1 MDELKGNRTLEA
13 KELVKQYLKKK
24 YPDDRFSD
32 EDLEFLARYSV
43 KKEGCESKILKGL
56 GLISGK
62 ERVQDYYTEHGSV
75 KTAKE
80 CIQAIYERFNT
91 KRNSQKEKEHPVDVF
106 GDDFEAF
113 FAWWCEKTP
122 EGGIRKCC
130 YCEVDED
137 TVRAAFAKDEKDKC
151 VISSKKRSFSGEL
164 QIERKNPNG
173 NYCADNCDFACVIC
187 NNAKSDM
194 ISADDFTTYFVP
206 GIKEYWEHI
215 EEEIKKKNP

>member
-1 MDELKGNRTLEA
+1 MDELKKT
-13 KELVKQYLKKK
+13 KELVKRYLKKTMK
-24 YPDDRFSD
+24 NYSDDKFSE
-32 EDLEFLARYSV
+32 EDLKFLARYSV
-43 KKEGCESKILKGL
+43 KKEGCESEILKKL
-56 GLISGK
+56 GHKGK
-62 ERVQDYYTEHGSV
+62 AQDYYDGKEAV
-75 KTAKE
+75 EQAKN
-80 CIQAIYERFNT
+80 CIQAIYKRFNT

-113 FAWWCEKTP
+113 FAWWCDKTP
-122 EGGIRKCC
+122 EDGIRKCC

-164 QIERKNPNG
+164 QIERKNPNED
-173 NYCADNCDFACVIC
+173 YSADNCEFACVIC

-194 ISADDFTTYFVP
+194 ISADNFTKFFVP
-206 GIKEYWEHI
+206 GIKKYWKHI

>member
-1 MDELKGNRTLEA
+1 MDELKKA
-13 KELVKQYLKKK
+13 KELVEKYLKKK
-24 YPDDRFSD
+24 YPDAQFRD
-32 EDLEFLARYSV
+32 EDLEFLARFSV
-43 KKEGCESKILKGL
+43 KKEPKESEILKEL

-62 ERVQDYYTEHGSV
+62 GTVQGYYADADHEAV
-75 KTAKE
+75 KKAKD
-80 CIQAIYERFNT
+80 CIQKIYERFNT

-113 FAWWCEKTP
+113 FAWWCDKTP
-122 EGGIRKCC
+122 EDGIRKCC

-164 QIERKNPNG
+164 QIERKNPNED
-173 NYCADNCDFACVIC
+173 YSADNCEFACVIC

-194 ISADDFTTYFVP
+194 ISEGDFRDFFVP

-215 EEEIKKKNP
+215 KEKL

>member
-1 MDELKGNRTLEA
+1 MDELKKT
-13 KELVKQYLKKK
+13 KELVEKYLKKK
-24 YPDDRFSD
+24 YPDAQFRD
-32 EDLEFLARYSV
+32 EDLEFLARFSV
-43 KKEGCESKILKGL
+43 KKEPKESEILKEL

-62 ERVQDYYTEHGSV
+62 GTVQGYYADHESV
-75 KTAKE
+75 KNAKD

-122 EGGIRKCC
+122 ANGIRRCC
-130 YCEVDED
+130 YCGIYENTLKD
-137 TVRAAFAKDEKDKC
+137 AFE
-151 VISSKKRSFSGEL
+151 KRSFSGEL
-164 QIERKNPNG
+164 QIERKNPDG
-173 NYCADNCDFACVIC
+173 DYSADNCEFACVIC

-194 ISADDFTTYFVP
+194 ISAEDFKKFFVP
-206 GIKEYWEHI
+206 GIIEYWAHI